1 MPHLSIVTPVYRAE
15 DCLEELYRRLVSV
28 LPGIT
33 QDFEI
38 IMVEDCGGDRSWDII
53 RGLARRD
60 PRVKGIQFS
69 RNFGQHY
76 GITAGLDHCD
86 GDWVVVM
93 DCDLQDRPEDI
104 PLLYAKA
111 QEGYDVVHAQ
121 RDRHRDALLKRWGS
135 NLYFKLLEYFADVTY
150 ETPGNF
156 RILSR
161 KVVENFR
168 RMREQLRYST
178 GLLHCMGFPT
188 AYVAV
193 QQASRHA
200 GETTYTLGKLL
211 KLGLDIIIAFSDKP
225 LRLSVRLGFLIAFL
239 AFGRSSTSLLQFD
252 GSGIEGGGLSGSS
265 LAGNVAA
272 LATRQLAGVAM
283 GALVEEVESD
293 LIDATAA
300 DVLNIRP
307 ADLPPGLSIGAVG
320 TILRGTQIEIGK
332 YLDRNTF
339 FVMDIRP
346 TLAIPGAT
354 LERRFGSSF
363 RVRTS
368 LETRFLPQRP
378 SLTTGLRPQTQA
390 VFGALLLW
398 TRGW

>member
-1 MPHLSIVTPVYRAE
+1 MPHVSIVTPVYRAE
-15 DCLEELYRRLVSV
+15 DCLEELYHRLVSV

-38 IMVEDCGGDRSWDII
+38 IMVEDCGGDRSWEII
-53 RGLARRD
+53 RSLARRD

-111 QEGYDVVHAQ
+111 REGYDVVHAQ

-135 NLYFKLLEYFADVTY
+135 NLYFKLLEYFAEVAY

-178 GLLHCMGFPT
+178 GLLHWMGFPT
-188 AYVAV
+188 AYVGV
-193 QQASRHA
+193 QQARRHA
-200 GETTYTLGKLL
+200 GETTYTLAKLL
-211 KLGLDIIIAFSDKP
+211 KLGFDIIIAFSDKP
-225 LRLSVRLGFLIAFL
+225 LRLSVRLGFIIAFL
-239 AFGRSSTSLLQFD
+239 AFCYGLYILVSALLY
-252 GSGIEGGGLSGSS
+252 GSPITGWSS
-265 LAGNVAA
+265 LIVSIYFIGGIIIAILGVIGIYLGKTFDEAKKRPLYIVMHTTFEERAA
-272 LATRQLAGVAM
+272 I
-283 GALVEEVESD
+283 VER
-293 LIDATAA
+293 A
-300 DVLNIRP
+300 
-307 ADLPPGLSIGAVG
+307 
-320 TILRGTQIEIGK
+320 
-332 YLDRNTF
+332 
-339 FVMDIRP
+339 
-346 TLAIPGAT
+346 
-354 LERRFGSSF
+354 
-363 RVRTS
+363 
-368 LETRFLPQRP
+368 PQDQSPNPR
-378 SLTTGLRPQTQA
+378 
-390 VFGALLLW
+390 
-398 TRGW
+398 